1 MTNEPL
7 RGLQN
12 TLKNN
17 SFFKEQVKFSPKRKV
32 LLFTAD

>member
-7 RGLQN
+7 RELQN

-17 SFFKEQVKFSPKRKV
+17 SFFKEQVKFSLKREV
-32 LLFTAD
+32 LFFTAD